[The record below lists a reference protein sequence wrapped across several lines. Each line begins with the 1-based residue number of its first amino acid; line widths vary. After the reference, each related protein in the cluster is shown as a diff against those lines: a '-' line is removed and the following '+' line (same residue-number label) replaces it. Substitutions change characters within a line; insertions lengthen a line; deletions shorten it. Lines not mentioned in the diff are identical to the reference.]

1 MKKRLVSAVAA
12 LMLAAISTQAVAAT
26 ERGPVIVIET
36 SKPPPQ
42 GQHCETPYEKY
53 YIDGLW
59 RPIGDRCSVHGIRGR
74 ITK

>member
-1 MKKRLVSAVAA
+1 MKKQLVSAVAA

-26 ERGPVIVIET
+26 EWVIIERP
-36 SKPPPQ
+36 KPRPQ

-59 RPIGDRCSVHGIRGR
+59 RPIGDRCSVYGIRGR